1 MILPYKPAYL
11 FSIKYFCKQIL
22 VLWEDKDI
30 KREAQCLLITREI
43 KSVSWIY
50 PFLWLIRNKRRPI
63 KKYIIRSV
71 VPGDFS
77 KRSWRLYTIVPG
89 NLRFLIST
97 SLIGTSPML
106 LGGTSF
112 LIKMPLQH
120 QRFANQKSEG
130 FHLSGVCKVTLIRS
144 EITLIQINLHFDYK
158 TICLMKSANNP
169 LYLKY

>member
-1 MILPYKPAYL
+1 MKSLSQEP
-11 FSIKYFCKQIL
+11 S
-22 VLWEDKDI
+22 
-30 KREAQCLLITREI
+30 LITIYKLKFI
-43 KSVSWIY
+43 KSTPHSRFFMITDG
-50 PFLWLIRNKRRPI
+50 
-63 KKYIIRSV
+63 SV

-130 FHLSGVCKVTLIRS
+130 FHLSGICKVTLIRN

>member
-1 MILPYKPAYL
+1 MIT
-11 FSIKYFCKQIL
+11 
-22 VLWEDKDI
+22 DG
-30 KREAQCLLITREI
+30 
-43 KSVSWIY
+43 
-50 PFLWLIRNKRRPI
+50 
-63 KKYIIRSV
+63 SV

-130 FHLSGVCKVTLIRS
+130 FHLSGICKVTLIRN

-158 TICLMKSANNP
+158 ITKINEITNFLFLSSECYKRSNP
-169 LYLKY
+169 HIARQPSIPLRAQRLQG